1 MLDTVDSLPKIEIAM
16 LLTNSESQIEKFAAM
31 YKSLQPQEEFLTFV
45 PPNFDLLQDI
55 RNQGEIVISNRNAN
69 APFNGNGATASQ
81 AQNIVRRPIVRQSLS
96 GNGSGQWSESSSPEN
111 VQQHIMAST
120 AIATSTTNTTSSF
133 VTSNKTYASIVKPAA
148 STQIIGQCVP
158 GGSTHVSVKPAL
170 SPSKFLN
177 LTNFQF

>member
-1 MLDTVDSLPKIEIAM
+1 M

-45 PPNFDLLQDI
+45 PPNFDLLQEI

-69 APFNGNGATASQ
+69 PSFNGNGAASQ
-81 AQNIVRRPIVRQSLS
+81 AQNIVRRPIVRQNVS

-111 VQQHIMAST
+111 VTQHITAST
-120 AIATSTTNTTSSF
+120 SIATSTTNTTSSF

-170 SPSKFLN
+170 SPSN
-177 LTNFQF
+177 LLF